1 MNSPVLCLVII
12 LIVIIIIIVIVGIAN
27 YSNTN
32 SQCNNFK
39 NKKMQRRRGKFMNG
53 GISCPSGYVA
63 TYSKIPVNCTT
74 GYTATNGASYQA
86 CSEITTSMC
95 IPTVGT
101 VATTMPITVNTVITS
116 PYYPP
121 STVTTSLMYP
131 PATVATIPMYPPV
144 TGTVATGGG
153 GGGGRMRGGG
163 GVGRMRGGMMR
174 GGMMRGGM
182 RGGGGMRG
190 RKGGFANG
198 ATICPAG
205 STIVANR
212 VPINCVISYTKTYG
226 KSYQSCSYTT
236 NNVCT
241 PIVNNVAPACPTG
254 STVSLMQ
261 VPNCI
266 ITYTKTYGKSYQSC
280 NNISISECVPIVNMR
295 NALPAAEHNALL
307 YLQHVK

>member
-95 IPTVGT
+95 IPTVDT
-101 VATTMPITVNTVITS
+101 VATTMPLTVNTVINS

-121 STVTTSLMYP
+121 STVTTSLIYP
-131 PATVATIPMYPPV
+131 PATVTTIPMYPPV
-144 TGTVATGGG
+144 TGTIATGGG
-153 GGGGRMRGGG
+153 GGRGGRMLGGGGAGRMRAGMMRGGG
-163 GVGRMRGGMMR
+163 GGMRGG
-174 GGMMRGGM
+174 GGGMRGGM
-182 RGGGGMRG
+182 RGGGG

-212 VPINCVISYTKTYG
+212 VPINCVIS
-226 KSYQSCSYTT
+226 
-236 NNVCT
+236 
-241 PIVNNVAPACPTG
+241 
-254 STVSLMQ
+254 
-261 VPNCI
+261 
-266 ITYTKTYGKSYQSC
+266 YTKTYGKSYQSC